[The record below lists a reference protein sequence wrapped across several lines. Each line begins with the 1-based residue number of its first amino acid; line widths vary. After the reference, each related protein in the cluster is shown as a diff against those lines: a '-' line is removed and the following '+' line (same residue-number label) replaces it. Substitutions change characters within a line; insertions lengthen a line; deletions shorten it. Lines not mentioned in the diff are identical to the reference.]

1 MYLARLIGPAVT
13 FRKDISARRQTFF
26 FNRASNLHVCQMHMQ
41 DANGAFLRMQQAE
54 REPSLCQASQRSSN
68 SKYRLDTSRVGEI
81 SGKISLTRFAWIFHR
96 PSAVV
101 TLRLFT
107 RGVSDVP
114 STL

>member
-1 MYLARLIGPAVT
+1 MYLARLIGPPVT
-13 FRKDISARRQTFF
+13 FRKDISARRQTLF

-41 DANGAFLRMQQAE
+41 DANGAFLRMQQG

-81 SGKISLTRFAWIFHR
+81 AGKISLTRFAWIFQR